1 MKQMVF
7 VNSLTLSRI
16 FLSILFCFTAAY
28 FPEWFVYHILIFGI
42 VFLTDFL
49 DGRLARQYNVVTRAG
64 AVFDVAADVFFVI
77 TSFAVL
83 IRNNI
88 LPFWIL
94 IVAIVK
100 FAEFWISS
108 SVSVKKSKTITG
120 IFMFDS
126 LGKAAALLLYA
137 LSAVGIIAYFLLPEK
152 TAAAFILCYCSLVT
166 LMAAVSSVNR
176 VYLCIK

>member
-1 MKQMVF
+1 MKPLVF

-16 FLSILFCFTAAY
+16 FLSVLFYWTVSY
-28 FPEWFVYHILIFGI
+28 FPEQFVYHILIFAI
-42 VFLTDFL
+42 IFLTDFF
-49 DGRLARQYNVVTRAG
+49 DGRLARQYNVETRAG
-64 AVFDVAADVFFVI
+64 AVFDVVADLFFV
-77 TSFAVL
+77 TCSFAVL

-100 FAEFWISS
+100 FAEFWVSS
-108 SVSVKKSKTITG
+108 MVSAKKSKTVAG
-120 IFMFDS
+120 VFIFDG

-137 LSAVGIIAYFLLPEK
+137 LSAVGIMAYVLLPVN
-152 TAAAFILCYCSLVT
+152 AAAVLVLFYCGLVT